1 VRDSHDRYAS
11 SDIDGLLQRL
21 ESHDGLTIL
30 ATNMKSNLD
39 PAFTLRMRFVI
50 TFPPPGGPPDEAA

>member
-1 VRDSHDRYAS
+1 
-11 SDIDGLLQRL
+11 LLQRL